1 MLHILC
7 LMLGPL
13 PVCCAKRTVA
23 TLFPLPPLPRLLP
36 RVQFPALPPSPP
48 CCYEPLVPPGESP
61 APTTALAPAPANCT
75 VLGTGRYDEP
85 LNLND
90 RRQEVDVL
98 SPSHTSPTQ
107 RKRRRSQPSG
117 QATVPEVLSPVELVV
132 ALTQGGQR
140 LTSEQVASIIGASIS
155 ATRVCL
161 VKQREFAV
169 VRRCA
174 NLPDGCGSERGTGRR
189 KNALQLTESKR

>member
-1 MLHILC
+1 
-7 LMLGPL
+7 MLGPL

-140 LTSEQVASIIGASIS
+140 LTSEQVASIIGAPLSPQLAS
-155 ATRVCL
+155 ASSSSASLPWSDAALIFQTGA
-161 VKQREFAV
+161 AV
-169 VRRCA
+169 
-174 NLPDGCGSERGTGRR
+174 SEGLGGGRM
-189 KNALQLTESKR
+189 LCS